1 MSQITSNE
9 IDSLIDKL
17 RILQTKIKYS
27 ANNSCESSK
36 VNPNIQ
42 NTQNQLNKDTI
53 AINGQKITL
62 ENILNVLDDQLTK
75 KIDSDNNS
83 LIKEKSN
90 ESIKKEK
97 ISLFD
102 ISSYKHSNMKCLD
115 TEISEIKPTEQSA
128 FFESKTEGREISCWF
143 EEIFK
148 NFAEKDNKIFKMKE
162 LKEKG
167 KNFDFDEKYNTNN
180 NFNNSRTSSFMM
192 DMI

>member
-102 ISSYKHSNMKCLD
+102 ISSYKDSNMKCSD
-115 TEISEIKPTEQSA
+115 NEISEIKPTEQSA
-128 FFESKTEGREISCWF
+128 FFESKTEGREISSWF

-167 KNFDFDEKYNTNN
+167 KNLDFDEKYNTNN